1 MKGVLVITNKERFL
15 SICENIKRDG
25 IENLIKWL
33 EKSDFFTAP
42 ASRMYHG
49 DYEGGL
55 VEHSLNVYNELK
67 RLLLVYPEINA
78 DEETIAIISLFHD
91 LCKVNFY
98 GTEKRNRKNSE
109 GKWEAY
115 DSYTVKEKLRFG
127 GHGSKSMFITQ
138 NVLERKRTQLL
149 FCKEKMD
156 LSVKTITSTIDLLNS
171 TSKEMETTIAEIE
184 QYEKELSATKADFC
198 AKKERNDK
206 VIKNFKALLNI
217 E

>member
-1 MKGVLVITNKERFL
+1 MKGVLDISNKERFL
-15 SICENIKRDG
+15 AICENIKRDG
-25 IENLIKWL
+25 MEDLVKWL

-55 VEHSLNVYNELK
+55 VEHSLNVYDELK
-67 RLLLVYPEINA
+67 RLLRVYPEICA

-109 GKWEAY
+109 GKWESY

-127 GHGSKSMFITQ
+127 GHGSKSMFIAQTFIKLTPEEAVAINCHMGAWDGNKDVGNAYAQ
-138 NVLERKRTQLL
+138 FPLAWLLHVADESATYVLE
-149 FCKEKMD
+149 
-156 LSVKTITSTIDLLNS
+156 
-171 TSKEMETTIAEIE
+171 SKE
-184 QYEKELSATKADFC
+184 S
-198 AKKERNDK
+198 
-206 VIKNFKALLNI
+206 
-217 E
+217 